1 MHSFITMKI
10 GCFFA
15 LGFASIRANN
25 GVWGAETFSCDSTN
39 ISWENEAG
47 KSKLLEIASIAGES
61 RRDVVIK
68 DGNADGISDNTDL
81 SSPLVIINKN
91 SSHTEEKNDVKIHD
105 SSAVELEAG
114 EFPEK
119 NNRESVLEDE
129 ADEGTE
135 SKNGEHTS
143 DSAALGSHLLIVN
156 ANSGRRIYSQEN
168 EHRGDGVGADAG
180 GRVYSDQRWNFR
192 RTSCP
197 RFSSLSNDCYYI
209 VNNASKRVLYAEN
222 GVSWE
227 AGVGASTI
235 LGDDRK
241 WKLLETHFEGR
252 RAFIIQNALS
262 GRALYAQKEEEW
274 DDGFGA
280 GPSYQKGYF
289 EDNYWTIDG
298 L

>member
-1 MHSFITMKI
+1 M
-10 GCFFA
+10 
-15 LGFASIRANN
+15 
-25 GVWGAETFSCDSTN
+25 
-39 ISWENEAG
+39 NEAW
-47 KSKLLEIASIAGES
+47 KSKLLEIVSITGES
-61 RRDVVIK
+61 HCDVVIK
-68 DGNADGISDNTDL
+68 DENADGISDNTDFI
-81 SSPLVIINKN
+81 SHLVLITTN
-91 SSHTEEKNDVKIHD
+91 SSHAEEKNDVKIHD
-105 SSAVELEAG
+105 SSAAVELEAG
-114 EFPEK
+114 TFPEK
-119 NNRESVLEDE
+119 NNRESSVLEGE
-129 ADEGTE
+129 TDEGTD

-143 DSAALGSHLLIVN
+143 DSAVSGSHLFIVN

-168 EHRGDGVGADAG
+168 QHGGDGVGADAG
-180 GRVYSDQRWNFR
+180 GRVYSDQSWNFR

-197 RFSSLSNDCYYI
+197 RLSSVSNDCYYI
-209 VNNASKRVLYAEN
+209 VNNSSKRVLYAEN
-222 GVSWE
+222 GASWE

-241 WKLLETHFEGR
+241 WKLFETYFEGR

-262 GRALYAQKEEEW
+262 GRALYAQQDEEW